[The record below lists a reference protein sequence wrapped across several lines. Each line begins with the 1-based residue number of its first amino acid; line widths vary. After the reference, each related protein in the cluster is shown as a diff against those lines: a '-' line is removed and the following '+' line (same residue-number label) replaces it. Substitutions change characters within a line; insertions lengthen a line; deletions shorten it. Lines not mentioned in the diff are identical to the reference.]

1 MIGEIKYENII
12 MPIKITRISI
22 SQYFPIVPLKGI
34 LKGPAARICG
44 QNKRAPTDKCELR
57 QFLGSSHA
65 RSRDVTS
72 DVKFFN

>member
-12 MPIKITRISI
+12 MSIKITHISI

-34 LKGPAARICG
+34 LKGPLLVFVDRT
-44 QNKRAPTDKCELR
+44 TDKCGLR

-65 RSRDVTS
+65 RSRDVTN